1 MKMYAFT
8 ISIFVLSTLIPQ
20 SGLAGAS
27 TAGKFKA
34 TMGDKTYD
42 LDVTCDKFSKDKVM
56 FISDVESGYGIPKD
70 TTGDNIAVSG
80 LGNALSLTL
89 MFYVKGESFVGKS
102 SYKGNKKLD
111 LKMSGNTLT
120 GKGEMLGSG
129 YFNPI
134 IDFTLTCQ

>member
-8 ISIFVLSTLIPQ
+8 ISIFVLSTLVTQ

-42 LDVTCDKFSKDKVM
+42 LDVTCDKFSKNKVR
-56 FISDVESGYGIPKD
+56 FTSYDGYGLLKD
-70 TTGDNIAVSG
+70 TNGNNIAVSG
-80 LGNALSLTL
+80 RGSELTL
-89 MFYVKGESFVGKS
+89 TLIIYVKGEYFVGKS

-129 YFNPI
+129 YINPI